1 MTVSVVL
8 SSSGMGPPTPLM
20 KNSERVRPMLSRQTR
35 TLFWWTTRM
44 PSARSVTVSLVPSA
58 EYGMPVTSLTD
69 SGVPRALGTK
79 VTAGQL
85 GTRMLSARANPQSR
99 TSAMAAALVNG
110 ELRNIGF
117 LPGGDDAL
125 DTHGAI
131 VGDDDVHPVAFAG
144 LRRGFRHRHERAAR
158 RELHGHLQR
167 VRIRRP
173 HGRRR
178 VRDHALR
185 RIQGTW
191 WQQGYGHRAP
201 AL

>member
-117 LPGGDDAL
+117 LPGWDDAF
-125 DTHGAI
+125 DAHGAV
-131 VGDDDVHPVAFAG
+131 VGDDDVHPVALARIG
-144 LRRGFRHRHERAAR
+144 GSLRDRHQGATR
-158 RELHGHLQR
+158 RKLHGHLQR
-167 VRIRRP
+167 HRIRRP
-173 HGRRR
+173 ERRR
-178 VRDHALR
+178 RQRDHPIRGVEGAR
-185 RIQGTW
+185 WRQRHG
-191 WQQGYGHRAP
+191 
-201 AL
+201 